1 MEANVY
7 SLNGEK
13 AGKRALPGVF
23 SGKFRKDIVRRALLS
38 EQSSKRQPQAH
49 YVMAG
54 LQTTATYVG
63 TYGGYRHLRHM
74 GVSANPRQ
82 KLAGGGMGDV
92 RRIPSSVKGRRAH
105 PHKLEKRIEERINKK
120 EYIKALESAIAASA
134 DEKVISARHA
144 FEKREMPIIIENK
157 LEEVSKTS
165 ELLKILN
172 KMGLS
177 EDLNRS
183 HKPRLSR
190 GLKRAAKSRHFRNSI
205 LILVKNDEKIGKAGR
220 NIPGVDVCS
229 ISKLCIEK
237 LSPGA
242 EPRMILWSDGAVS
255 EIEKGIEESS
265 NAAGNL
271 FK

>member
-13 AGKRALPGVF
+13 AGKIALPGVF
-23 SGKFRKDIVRRALLS
+23 SGTFRKDIVRRALLS

-134 DEKVISARHA
+134 DEKLIRARHV

-190 GLKRAAKSRHFRNSI
+190 GLKRAAKSRHFRNSV

-220 NIPGVDVCS
+220 NIPGVDVCR